1 MPKLE
6 NKYEKIVGEMNMIKN
21 IIFDIG
27 NVILNFNIKEVLQKF
42 TSNKIEQKFIL
53 KNIINSPEWLGNALI
68 DTGYISREDAIE
80 IVKDRTNHCND
91 KLIVDFW
98 KNYNDFAQVNT
109 KVLNLIQ
116 KLKDNNYKI
125 YLLSNINPYAFK
137 FVNKSGLFDLV
148 DGYVLSYQEHKIK
161 PYKAIYNVLLERY
174 NLIPNESVFIDDNK
188 NNIETGNS
196 MVIISKKVES
206 DDYYSIIKIIKE
218 FNLIQGEI

>member
-1 MPKLE
+1 MVRKRFNWYRL
-6 NKYEKIVGEMNMIKN
+6 YIK
-21 IIFDIG
+21 
-27 NVILNFNIKEVLQKF
+27 
-42 TSNKIEQKFIL
+42 
-53 KNIINSPEWLGNALI
+53 
-68 DTGYISREDAIE
+68 RDAIE

-109 KVLNLIQ
+109 K
-116 KLKDNNYKI
+116 DNNYKI
-125 YLLSNINPYAFK
+125 YLLSNINPYTFE

-196 MVIISKKVES
+196 MWIISKKVEP